1 VTATVAATVPARRTL
16 PAAAIVTT
24 AVMLALV
31 VNLVAYAVGRQL
43 GGSYRFTLAAGP
55 AEVDALTVGAFTVL
69 PLLVGLTMAALLGRR
84 WPAVLSVALVVAPAL
99 ALVTILVM
107 TVPADL
113 DRVSTLALA
122 SCHVVL
128 APVAIVALLRLR
140 RPD

>member
-1 VTATVAATVPARRTL
+1 MTATVAATVPARRTL
-16 PAAAIVTT
+16 PAAAIVTS

-31 VNLVAYAVGRQL
+31 VNLVVYAVGRQL
-43 GGSYRFTLAAGP
+43 GGSYRFTSAAGP

-69 PLLVGLTMAALLGRR
+69 PLLVGLTVAALVGRR

-140 RPD
+140 RPG

>member
-1 VTATVAATVPARRTL
+1 MGPTIAAGAAGLFRRPSL
-16 PAAAIVTT
+16 AELIAPAA
-24 AVMLALV
+24 
-31 VNLVAYAVGRQL
+31 
-43 GGSYRFTLAAGP
+43 S
-55 AEVDALTVGAFTVL
+55 VL
-69 PLLVGLTMAALLGRR
+69 PLLVGLSVAALLGRR

-140 RPD
+140 PPG